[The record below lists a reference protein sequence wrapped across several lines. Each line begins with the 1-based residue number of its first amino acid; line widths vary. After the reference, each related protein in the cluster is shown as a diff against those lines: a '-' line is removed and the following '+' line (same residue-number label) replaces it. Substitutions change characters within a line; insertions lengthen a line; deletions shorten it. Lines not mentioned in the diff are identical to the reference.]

1 MSVRVM
7 SRIEPSQEIMAASR
21 HWLEPVRAALD
32 HEFLAAYLT
41 GSVLTQGFRIDRS
54 SVNILVV
61 ARHLAGDQLDA
72 LVRAV
77 PETRKPPHFDPL
89 FLTQRQ
95 IQKSVDVF
103 PIEWTEIHESH
114 LLIEGQDVLGD
125 LQVPRTYLRLQCEQ
139 ELRAKA
145 IQLRKAYVLGARH
158 PDRLEPVLK
167 ASSASFGTLF
177 RTLIRLAGESPPAD
191 AAHVIERVADLYK
204 LQADA
209 LLGAY
214 LVRVTEHRHRG
225 TELMTLCRA
234 FLLEVE
240 RLVDA
245 IDGMRVA

>member
-1 MSVRVM
+1 M

-21 HWLEPVRAALD
+21 QWLAPVREALG
-32 HEFLAAYLT
+32 HEFLGAYLT
-41 GSVLTQGFRIDRS
+41 GSVLTQGFRQDRS
-54 SVNILVV
+54 SVNILIV
-61 ARHLAGDQLDA
+61 ARHMNGDVLDA
-72 LVRAV
+72 VARSLT
-77 PETRKPPHFDPL
+77 ETRKAPHFDPL

-103 PIEWTEIHESH
+103 PIEWTEIQENH
-114 LLIEGQDVLGD
+114 LLIEGHDMLGE

-158 PDRLEPVLK
+158 PDRLEPVLRG
-167 ASSASFGTLF
+167 SSTSFATLF

-191 AAHVIERVADLYK
+191 QAHVIERVADLYK
-204 LQADA
+204 LKADG

-214 LVRVTEHRHRG
+214 LVRVTERRHRG
-225 TELMTLCRA
+225 AELLSLCRN
-234 FLLEVE
+234 FLIEID

>member
-1 MSVRVM
+1 MSVRAM
-7 SRIEPSQEIMAASR
+7 SRIEPSQEIMASSR
-21 HWLEPVRAALD
+21 HWLDPIREALA

-41 GSVLTQGFRIDRS
+41 GSVLTQGFRADRS
-54 SVNILVV
+54 SVNVLIV
-61 ARHLAGDQLDA
+61 ARQLPADTLDA
-72 LVRAV
+72 LVRVV

-89 FLTQRQ
+89 FLTHRQ
-95 IQKSVDVF
+95 IEKSVDVF
-103 PIEWTEIHESH
+103 PIEWTEIYESH
-114 LLIEGQDVLGD
+114 LLIAGQDVLGP
-125 LQVPRTYLRLQCEQ
+125 LEVPRTYLRLQCEQ

-167 ASSASFGTLF
+167 AGSASFGTLF

-191 AAHVIERVADLYK
+191 HAHVIERVADLYK
-204 LQADA
+204 LNAES

-214 LVRVTEHRHRG
+214 LVRVTEHRYRG
-225 TELMTLCRA
+225 SELLSLCRA

-240 RLVDA
+240 RLVDT

>member
-1 MSVRVM
+1 M
-7 SRIEPSQEIMAASR
+7 SRIEPSQEIMVASR
-21 HWLEPVRAALD
+21 LWLTPIHEALG
-32 HEFLAAYLT
+32 HEFLSAYLT
-41 GSVLTQGFRIDRS
+41 GSVLMQGFRPDRS
-54 SVNILVV
+54 SVNLLVV
-61 ARHLAGDQLDA
+61 ARHMSGDI
-72 LVRAV
+72 
-77 PETRKPPHFDPL
+77 
-89 FLTQRQ
+89 FLTHRQ

-103 PIEWTEIHESH
+103 PIEWTEIQESH
-114 LLIEGQDVLGD
+114 LLIEGQDVLID

-167 ASSASFGTLF
+167 ASSASFATLF

-191 AAHVIERVADLYK
+191 QAHVIERVADLYK
-204 LQADA
+204 LKAES

-214 LVRVTEHRHRG
+214 LVRVTERRHRG
-225 TELMTLCRA
+225 AELLTLCRH

>member
-1 MSVRVM
+1 M
-7 SRIEPSQEIMAASR
+7 SRIEPSQEIMVASR
-21 HWLEPVRAALD
+21 LWLTPIHEALG
-32 HEFLAAYLT
+32 HEFLSGYLT
-41 GSVLTQGFRIDRS
+41 GSVLTQGFRPDRS
-54 SVNILVV
+54 SVNLLVV
-61 ARHLAGDQLDA
+61 ARHMSGDILDA
-72 LVRAV
+72 VARSV
-77 PETRKPPHFDPL
+77 TETRKAPHFDPL
-89 FLTQRQ
+89 FLTHRQ

-103 PIEWTEIHESH
+103 PIEWTEIQESH
-114 LLIEGQDVLGD
+114 LLIEGQDVLID

-145 IQLRKAYVLGARH
+145 IQLRKAYILGARH

-167 ASSASFGTLF
+167 ASSASFATLF

-191 AAHVIERVADLYK
+191 QAHVIERVADLYK
-204 LQADA
+204 LKAES

-214 LVRVTEHRHRG
+214 LVRVTERRHRG
-225 TELMTLCRA
+225 AELLTLCRH

>member
-1 MSVRVM
+1 MTVRAM

-21 HWLEPVRAALD
+21 QWLQPVRDALG

-41 GSVLTQGFRIDRS
+41 GSVLTQGFRADRS

-61 ARHLAGDQLDA
+61 ARHMSGETLDSVA
-72 LVRAV
+72 RSLI
-77 PETRKPPHFDPL
+77 ETRKAPHFDPL
-89 FLTQRQ
+89 FLTHRQ

-103 PIEWTEIHESH
+103 PIEWTEIQESH
-114 LLIEGQDVLGD
+114 LLMEGHDVLGE

-167 ASSASFGTLF
+167 AGSASFATLF

-191 AAHVIERVADLYK
+191 QAHVIERVADLYK
-204 LQADA
+204 LKAEA

-214 LVRVTEHRHRG
+214 LVRVTERRHRG
-225 TELMTLCRA
+225 AELLSLCRH